1 MGSRVRRAGG
11 SRPARRPG
19 RPDTPGSRRTA
30 RRGAARTGRHGCA
43 GERGAND
50 PGRALLPDNIQ
61 HQPNGG
67 SGLTHLG
74 EDARRTGRRTGDS
87 GTREAILAAARTRFG
102 DHGYAGATIRA
113 IAADAGVDPA
123 LVHHFFGTKE
133 RLFAAAMR
141 LPVIPGELIS
151 AALAPGARDPG
162 RSLGE
167 HLLRTVLGAW
177 AVDEVRET
185 FLGLMRSA
193 VTSEQAA
200 AMLREFATDSIL
212 GRLAE
217 VAGAA
222 EAAGAAGA
230 SGGFD
235 AAGALYASET
245 PGTADADDAHD
256 GDRASDAKG
265 APGAAEADGFAEAN
279 FRAALVASQV
289 LGLALTRYV
298 LGLEPLAAASQDDL
312 AAAIGPTLE
321 RYLTGQIR

>member
-1 MGSRVRRAGG
+1 M
-11 SRPARRPG
+11 
-19 RPDTPGSRRTA
+19 
-30 RRGAARTGRHGCA
+30 
-43 GERGAND
+43 
-50 PGRALLPDNIQ
+50 
-61 HQPNGG
+61 
-67 SGLTHLG
+67 THLG

>member
-1 MGSRVRRAGG
+1 
-11 SRPARRPG
+11 
-19 RPDTPGSRRTA
+19 
-30 RRGAARTGRHGCA
+30 
-43 GERGAND
+43 
-50 PGRALLPDNIQ
+50 
-61 HQPNGG
+61 
-67 SGLTHLG
+67 LTHLG

-102 DHGYAGATIRA
+102 DHGYAGASIRA

-141 LPVIPGELIS
+141 LPVIPGELIG
-151 AALAPGARDPG
+151 AALASGARDPG

-167 HLLRTVLGAW
+167 HLLRTVLSAW

-200 AMLREFATDSIL
+200 AMLREFATDAIL

-222 EAAGAAGA
+222 GGAGGV
-230 SGGFD
+230 D
-235 AAGALYASET
+235 AAGALYASEAAGASDEEGAVDT
-245 PGTADADDAHD
+245 DGASGTEGAV
-256 GDRASDAKG
+256 GASDAGG
-265 APGAAEADGFAEAN
+265 AVSASGADGVAEAD

-312 AAAIGPTLE
+312 AAAIGPTLD
-321 RYLTGQIR
+321 RYLSGRIR

>member
-1 MGSRVRRAGG
+1 MGARVRRAGG
-11 SRPARRPG
+11 SRPARGPG
-19 RPDTPGSRRTA
+19 RPDAPGSRRAA

-74 EDARRTGRRTGDS
+74 EDARRTGRRAGDS

-162 RSLGE
+162 RSRGE
-167 HLLRTVLGAW
+167 PLLRTVLSAW

-193 VTSEQAA
+193 MTSEQAA
-200 AMLREFATDSIL
+200 AMLREFANDSIL

-217 VAGAA
+217 V
-222 EAAGAAGA
+222 AGAAGA

-235 AAGALYASET
+235 AAGALF
-245 PGTADADDAHD
+245 TAE
-256 GDRASDAKG
+256 
-265 APGAAEADGFAEAN
+265 APGAVDADGEHEADVSSDAEDAEDARDAPGSVGADEAD

-289 LGLALTRYV
+289 
-298 LGLEPLAAASQDDL
+298 
-312 AAAIGPTLE
+312 
-321 RYLTGQIR
+321 